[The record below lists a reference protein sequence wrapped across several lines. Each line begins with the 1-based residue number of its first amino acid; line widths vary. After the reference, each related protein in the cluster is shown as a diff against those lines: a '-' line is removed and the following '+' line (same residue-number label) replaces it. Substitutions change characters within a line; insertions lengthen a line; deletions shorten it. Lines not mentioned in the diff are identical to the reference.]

1 MDVIPWGLNADL
13 TDDQFFNRER
23 DIIFLTKLLDS
34 TKDEIPPALLLTGIR
49 GVGKTALLNKIK
61 NDLKKDYLIIYL
73 DLSSSNNYQE
83 DKLSRMAFMQL
94 FYKRIIESCKEYG
107 LKTIDKQIESWFK
120 THNISLKN
128 IFNIDGVPVPIVGF
142 EEDYTKLA
150 DFVMNLPRKIYEKY
164 SDEMDGILIF
174 IWNLDFH

>member
-83 DKLSRMAFMQL
+83 
-94 FYKRIIESCKEYG
+94 E
-107 LKTIDKQIESWFK
+107 
-120 THNISLKN
+120 N
-128 IFNIDGVPVPIVGF
+128 
-142 EEDYTKLA
+142 
-150 DFVMNLPRKIYEKY
+150 
-164 SDEMDGILIF
+164 
-174 IWNLDFH
+174 